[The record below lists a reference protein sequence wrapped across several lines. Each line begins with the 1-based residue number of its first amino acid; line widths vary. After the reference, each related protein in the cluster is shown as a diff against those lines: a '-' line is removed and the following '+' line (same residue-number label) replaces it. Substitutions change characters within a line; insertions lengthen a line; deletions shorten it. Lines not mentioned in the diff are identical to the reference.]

1 MGKHYTTESWVK
13 LAKER
18 WNYDYDYSKVEYKGS
33 KEKVCIICNALDED
47 GNVHGEFWQEANSH
61 LYHGKRCP
69 KCQGCSKKTT
79 EQFIKDAKKVH
90 GDKYDYSKF
99 IYNGNKHPGIII
111 CPIHGEFLQAPVH
124 HICQKSECPKCN
136 RSFKTTEQ
144 FIEEANNVHFNK
156 YDYSKT
162 EYVHSHKL
170 VTIIC
175 PKHGEFQQ
183 TPNSHL
189 SGKGCPRCILKSQT
203 MIFETLKLD
212 FPELTFI
219 WEYKSEW
226 LGNQRID
233 IFVPEYKIAIEY
245 NGAQHYKPVDIF
257 GGKDQLVI
265 QVEQDYLKMEKCKQ
279 NNVELLIIRYDNQEE
294 DLNKVKNR
302 LKTCINK
309 IPISI
314 D

>member
-33 KEKVCIICNALDED
+33 KEKVCIVCNELDED

-69 KCQGCSKKTT
+69 KCQGCSK
-79 EQFIKDAKKVH
+79 
-90 GDKYDYSKF
+90 
-99 IYNGNKHPGIII
+99 
-111 CPIHGEFLQAPVH
+111 
-124 HICQKSECPKCN
+124 
-136 RSFKTTEQ
+136 KTTEQ

-279 NNVELLIIRYDNQEE
+279 NNVELLTIRYDNQEE
-294 DLNKVKNR
+294 DLNKVKDR
-302 LKTCINK
+302 LKTCIK
-309 IPISI
+309 IPISV